1 MKNNLRKTCVC
12 ISALCMVGA
21 VWPVAMQ
28 EKDAVSVSAVRK
40 PEARAS
46 FSATGERLGRG
57 AVAVR
62 LSPDTVM
69 VSWRYLSSD
78 PVRTV
83 FNVYRDGLLVTP
95 KPVAVSTQFYDYN
108 PSRGKSVY
116 EVRPMIDGR
125 EKTSSGGKWTLPADA
140 PCGYVNIPL
149 QQPEPQT
156 MPDGEACTYTAND
169 ASVGDLDGD
178 GDFEIVLKWE
188 PSNAKDNSHSGFTGT
203 VFLDAYELDGT
214 RLWRID
220 LGRNIRAGAHYTQFM
235 VYVPGRPPCRL
246 RSWP

>member
-28 EKDAVSVSAVRK
+28 EKDAVSVSAVRE
-40 PEARAS
+40 PETRAS

-95 KPVAVSTQFYDYN
+95 KPCLLYTS
-108 PSRGKSVY
+108 PSPR
-116 EVRPMIDGR
+116 D
-125 EKTSSGGKWTLPADA
+125 
-140 PCGYVNIPL
+140 
-149 QQPEPQT
+149 
-156 MPDGEACTYTAND
+156 
-169 ASVGDLDGD
+169 
-178 GDFEIVLKWE
+178 
-188 PSNAKDNSHSGFTGT
+188 
-203 VFLDAYELDGT
+203 
-214 RLWRID
+214 
-220 LGRNIRAGAHYTQFM
+220 
-235 VYVPGRPPCRL
+235 
-246 RSWP
+246 

>member
-28 EKDAVSVSAVRK
+28 EKDAVSLSAVRK
-40 PEARAS
+40 PETRAS
-46 FSATGERLGRG
+46 FSATEERLGRG
-57 AVAVR
+57 TVAVR

-116 EVRPMIDGR
+116 EVRPVIDGC

-140 PCGYVNIPL
+140 PCGYVDIPL
-149 QQPEPQT
+149 
-156 MPDGEACTYTAND
+156 
-169 ASVGDLDGD
+169 
-178 GDFEIVLKWE
+178 
-188 PSNAKDNSHSGFTGT
+188 
-203 VFLDAYELDGT
+203 
-214 RLWRID
+214 
-220 LGRNIRAGAHYTQFM
+220 
-235 VYVPGRPPCRL
+235 
-246 RSWP
+246 

>member
-1 MKNNLRKTCVC
+1 
-12 ISALCMVGA
+12 MVGA

-95 KPVAVSTQFYDYN
+95 KPVAVSTQFCDY
-108 PSRGKSVY
+108 
-116 EVRPMIDGR
+116 
-125 EKTSSGGKWTLPADA
+125 
-140 PCGYVNIPL
+140 
-149 QQPEPQT
+149 
-156 MPDGEACTYTAND
+156 
-169 ASVGDLDGD
+169 
-178 GDFEIVLKWE
+178 
-188 PSNAKDNSHSGFTGT
+188 
-203 VFLDAYELDGT
+203 
-214 RLWRID
+214 
-220 LGRNIRAGAHYTQFM
+220 
-235 VYVPGRPPCRL
+235 
-246 RSWP
+246 

>member
-1 MKNNLRKTCVC
+1 
-12 ISALCMVGA
+12 
-21 VWPVAMQ
+21 
-28 EKDAVSVSAVRK
+28 
-40 PEARAS
+40 
-46 FSATGERLGRG
+46 
-57 AVAVR
+57 
-62 LSPDTVM
+62 M

-116 EVRPMIDGR
+116 EVRPVIDGC

-140 PCGYVNIPL
+140 PCGYVDIPL

-156 MPDGEACTYTAND
+156 MPDGEVCTYTAND

-178 GDFEIVLKWE
+178 GDFEIVLKWSLPMPKTTPTAVLPE
-188 PSNAKDNSHSGFTGT
+188 PCFWMRMNWTAPVCGVSIWGATSVRGRLHPVHGVRPRWRRTG
-203 VFLDAYELDGT
+203 
-214 RLWRID
+214 
-220 LGRNIRAGAHYTQFM
+220 
-235 VYVPGRPPCRL
+235 
-246 RSWP
+246 